1 MVFFDIKNNIIEDK
15 EGEVVE
21 LEPSPLFLEKAR
33 ELMAKDEERRL
44 RAIQGDA

>member
-21 LEPSPLFLEKAR
+21 IRTVPFIFDVQKDKILDYAERGIFNMPLSV
-33 ELMAKDEERRL
+33 
-44 RAIQGDA
+44 